1 MRKMALFSGL
11 AFASVMSGLP
21 ARAIAAADSTAVAT
35 PRVESF
41 IERRFRGVVRQ
52 KYDFSCG
59 SAALA
64 TLLRFHYGRAIDEEA
79 VFRGMW
85 RNGDRAQIRRVGF
98 SLLDMKTYLQAHGLA
113 ADGFKVDLD
122 KIRQVGLPG
131 IALIT
136 VNRYRHF
143 VVVKGVNAGQV
154 LIGDPAL
161 GMRMVPRAEF
171 IRVWN
176 GAYFIINHEQSTGKA
191 SFNRR
196 LQWAALPGAPLSDGF
211 TEPLS
216 QQALSLTAPFYT
228 DF

>member
-1 MRKMALFSGL
+1 MRALAPILLL
-11 AFASVMSGLP
+11 AAPCQP
-21 ARAIAAADSTAVAT
+21 AVAAAVDPAIVSA

-41 IERRFRGVVRQ
+41 IERRYRGVVRQ

-64 TLLRFHYGRAIDEEA
+64 TLLRFHYGRDVDEEA

-85 RNGDRAQIRRVGF
+85 RNGDRAQIRKVGF
-98 SLLDMKTYLQAHGLA
+98 SLLDMKSYLEAHGLA

-131 IALIT
+131 IALVT
-136 VNRYRHF
+136 VDSYRHF
-143 VVVKGVNAGQV
+143 VVVKGVSAGHV

-161 GMRMVPRAEF
+161 GMRMVPRDEF

-176 GAYFIINHEQSTGKA
+176 GAYFIINHEQAAGKA
-191 SFNRR
+191 SFNRTS
-196 LQWAALPGAPLSDGF
+196 QWAALPNAPLGSRF

-216 QQALSLTAPFYT
+216 QQALALTAPFYGE
-228 DF
+228 F